1 MVGGTGFLIDAGI
14 TLLLIQISLDPSFAR
29 IPAIGIAALFTW
41 LANRYFTYEVKVS
54 RTTGEAIRYAMVA
67 SAMAFINYTI
77 YLILIQIGLLP
88 AISIIIATAL
98 QTIISFHAYR
108 RFAFKLPVV

>member
-14 TLLLIQISLDPSFAR
+14 TLLLIQIGLDPTFSR
-29 IPAIGIAALFTW
+29 IPAICIAALFTW
-41 LANRYFTYEVKVS
+41 LANRYFTYEIKTS
-54 RTTGEAIRYAMVA
+54 RTTNEAIRYAVVA
-67 SAMAFINYTI
+67 STMAFLNYTI

-88 AISIIIATAL
+88 VISIIIATAL

-108 RFAFKLPVV
+108 HFVFKSPSV